1 MARHRVRLRTA
12 SPHLRRA
19 RLLKSKC
26 FKTPTCGPIAMGANR
41 DYERK
46 TRRSRALY
54 GRALKVF
61 AGGVSHNTRFYEPY
75 PLFVKRARGKFIWD
89 EDGNRYTDYWMGH
102 TALILGHSPKIVVDR
117 LEEQVRHGTLYGE
130 GSSLSVQLAEE
141 VQRSVP
147 CAEMVRCSYSAA
159 YASLCTTTLARSH
172 RGRRPAVTI

>member
-1 MARHRVRLRTA
+1 MARPRVRLRTA
-12 SPHLRRA
+12 PPHLSRA

-26 FKTPTCGPIAMGANR
+26 FKTPTYGPIPMGANR

-46 TRRSRALY
+46 TRRSKSLY

-102 TALILGHSPKIVVDR
+102 TALILGHSPRLSWTDWKNRFGMGLSTEWVVPS
-117 LEEQVRHGTLYGE
+117 Q
-130 GSSLSVQLAEE
+130 SSLPRRSSVLFL
-141 VQRSVP
+141 VP
-147 CAEMVRCSYSAA
+147 RW
-159 YASLCTTTLARSH
+159 
-172 RGRRPAVTI
+172 